1 MGRSPLLFSLNSTH
15 LDQMPQHFA
24 ETLIP
29 LATRREAPRSTEGER
44 RDDSRAC

>member
-1 MGRSPLLFSLNSTH
+1 MAQVFNLA
-15 LDQMPQHFA
+15 D
-24 ETLIP
+24 

>member
-1 MGRSPLLFSLNSTH
+1 MKITYRQANSS
-15 LDQMPQHFA
+15 D
-24 ETLIP
+24 

>member
-1 MGRSPLLFSLNSTH
+1 MHCSMVDLAIDPIRATT
-15 LDQMPQHFA
+15 D
-24 ETLIP
+24 